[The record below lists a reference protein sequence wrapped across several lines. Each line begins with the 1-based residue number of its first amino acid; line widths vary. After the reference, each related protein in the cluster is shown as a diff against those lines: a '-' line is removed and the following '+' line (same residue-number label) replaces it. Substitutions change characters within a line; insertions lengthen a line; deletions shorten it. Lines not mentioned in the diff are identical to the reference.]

1 MAALQEVI
9 NKKNLKAAKD
19 EMEIAVKVDEILKSG
34 KSVKDGDWK
43 GNEIEWL
50 NHQYFLTA
58 KPVVYLVNIGF
69 DEYIKQKNK
78 YLPKI

>member
-1 MAALQEVI
+1 
-9 NKKNLKAAKD
+9 
-19 EMEIAVKVDEILKSG
+19 MEIAGKVDELLKSG
-34 KSVKDGDWK
+34 KGVKEGTWSAK
-43 GNEIEWL
+43 EIEWL